1 MEITDEIREDYIKTN
16 YINNSEIEKVDNKI
30 KSVENIFTAKEKT
43 CKDLGLDDRLE
54 KLKEKFK
61 QEHQDLTNL
70 RTILQKDQDD
80 EIKRNMYHQ
89 KVETGSISKMQYFM
103 DVLKKLEG
111 ETRKPV
117 EHVALVRKLCFASNN
132 QYDVES
138 GIFTRQEAN
147 DMIRKM
153 LREAS
158 IYESKPGHYNRV

>member
-1 MEITDEIREDYIKTN
+1 MLDILKLKNCKVSVIENLDYSLASSWTMDNADEIAAN
-16 YINNSEIEKVDNKI
+16 EI
-30 KSVENIFTAKEKT
+30 A
-43 CKDLGLDDRLE
+43 
-54 KLKEKFK
+54 
-61 QEHQDLTNL
+61 
-70 RTILQKDQDD
+70 LQKDQDD